1 MLNYMEGSFI
11 PAGTVIEPIEIER
24 GSYDIWGTVSVTDG
38 ILKFRTPADGKEYTM
53 KYDEHLTMM
62 PIEEFLR
69 QLFTTDPAADIY
81 KNAIKSDG
89 ETLRAW
95 GLLK

>member
-1 MLNYMEGSFI
+1 MNADTTDYKSVYWAFNNLMEQNI
-11 PAGTVIEPIEIER
+11 AGTLPVSEDKQITKLYKMFEER
-24 GSYDIWGTVSVTDG
+24 VS
-38 ILKFRTPADGKEYTM
+38 EYEDSIAE
-53 KYDEHLTMM
+53 K
-62 PIEEFLR
+62 
-69 QLFTTDPAADIY
+69 Y

>member
-1 MLNYMEGSFI
+1 M
-11 PAGTVIEPIEIER
+11 
-24 GSYDIWGTVSVTDG
+24 
-38 ILKFRTPADGKEYTM
+38 KAD
-53 KYDEHLTMM
+53 
-62 PIEEFLR
+62 
-69 QLFTTDPAADIY
+69 TTDYKSVYWAFNNLMEKKLVGTLPASEDKQITALYKLFEERIDARKDATADIY

>member
-1 MLNYMEGSFI
+1 MIHKLTIGPLQTNCYI
-11 PAGTVIEPIEIER
+11 V
-24 GSYDIWGTVSVTDG
+24 
-38 ILKFRTPADGKEYTM
+38 
-53 KYDEHLTMM
+53 YDENTLQGM
-62 PIEEFLR
+62 IV
-69 QLFTTDPAADIY
+69 DPACEDKQITALYKLFEVRVDAHEDATADIY